1 MLKREL
7 FTIPNLLT
15 LARIGLIPVYVPLYL
30 QGAHLPAGIL
40 LALSCLTDLADGWVA
55 RRFHMVSTFGKILD
69 PLADKATQLALMLC
83 LSIRYQALRWILGLF
98 LAKEFFQL
106 AGGLLCLSRGRPI
119 PGTLPAGKVC
129 TALLFVTLTIL
140 FLFPAIPAGAVCILA
155 LLDAAALAV
164 SLIAYVTAFGSQGKH

>member
-30 QGAHLPAGIL
+30 QGAHLSAGIL

-83 LSIRYQALRWILGLF
+83 LSIRYRLYDGFWGCF
-98 LAKEFFQL
+98 LPRNSFSSP
-106 AGGLLCLSRGRPI
+106 GGSY
-119 PGTLPAGKVC
+119 A
-129 TALLFVTLTIL
+129 
-140 FLFPAIPAGAVCILA
+140 
-155 LLDAAALAV
+155 
-164 SLIAYVTAFGSQGKH
+164 